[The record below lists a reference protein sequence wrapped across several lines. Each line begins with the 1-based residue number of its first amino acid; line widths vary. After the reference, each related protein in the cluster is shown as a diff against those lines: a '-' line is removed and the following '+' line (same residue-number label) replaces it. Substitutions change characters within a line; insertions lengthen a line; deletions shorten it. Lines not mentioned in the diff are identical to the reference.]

1 MVPEGTQPGAHRRP
15 LQAFEDA
22 ARSRPG
28 DSSLSDPLLA
38 NPDRLVS
45 DYLKGDDAAIR
56 LVDGW
61 VDVVLRDGFQ
71 SLRDEWDDMK
81 QEVRARVVISLRR
94 SRFEGRSTLRTFVH
108 RVARNACIDYVRR
121 IGRHRGALPMP
132 DELPVDEE
140 ESPASRAWAARQLLA
155 RLMEGM
161 SEEDRR
167 MIEMV
172 FSEYKSYAEVAAL
185 LGIPEG
191 TVKSRM
197 SRLRDRLLERRRALR
212 EGDRS

>member
-1 MVPEGTQPGAHRRP
+1 M
-15 LQAFEDA
+15 
-22 ARSRPG
+22 
-28 DSSLSDPLLA
+28 A
-38 NPDRLVS
+38 NPDRLIS
-45 DYLKGDDAAIR
+45 DYLEGDDAAIR

-61 VDVVLRDGFQ
+61 VDAVLRDGFQ
-71 SLRDEWDDMK
+71 SLRDEWDDMR

-140 ESPASRAWAARQLLA
+140 ESPASRAWAARQMLA

-161 SEEDRR
+161 TDEDRR
-167 MIEMV
+167 MIELV
-172 FSEYKSYAEVAAL
+172 FSEYRSYAEVAAL

-197 SRLRDRLLERRRALR
+197 SRLRDRLLDRRRALR
-212 EGDRS
+212 EGDRP